1 MPITHEA
8 LTAPVREDTGEET
21 KGPAPGIA
29 LCLSGGGYRAMLFH
43 AGALLLEA
51 ALWLPLALATALTL
65 ATHALDRP
73 APASA

>member
-1 MPITHEA
+1 GDVGAGGAQLASGADLAQRAAA
-8 LTAPVREDTGEET
+8 LL
-21 KGPAPGIA
+21 A
-29 LCLSGGGYRAMLFH
+29 LLAGAV

-73 APASA
+73 APAPA